1 MEGMGGLKT
10 KLGAAPMVTIG
21 DGEALGELAGGRFIP
36 RPTALAS

>member
-21 DGEALGELAGGRFIP
+21 NGEASGELAGERLIP
-36 RPTALAS
+36 RLTALAS